1 MGLSNTQYRD
11 IMYKYDQLRLKN
23 KRIVA
28 ARYEKLFNKIPKL
41 KEIQNEI
48 INLSTNQARM
58 ELLSPDEKLDEQ
70 TYREKKS
77 QLVSKKIE
85 LLTKN
90 GYPADYLSP
99 IYSCK
104 DCMDTGY
111 IDNKPCHCLK
121 QYEINSLYAN
131 SNLSD
136 ILEKENFN
144 TFIALMK
151 SSPEKLLTINGFG
164 VVMMNSMAKW
174 WHENSLWVYDLSK
187 EFTFEKSKSVSN
199 ETSNTLQGKTFVVTG
214 SVNHYK
220 NRDELKTD
228 IVAHGG
234 TVVGSVSSKTNYLI
248 NNDINSTSS
257 KNKKAK
263 SLNIPIITE
272 NEFIKMLHN
281 S

>member
-144 TFIALMK
+144 T
-151 SSPEKLLTINGFG
+151 LTRIF
-164 VVMMNSMAKW
+164 MI
-174 WHENSLWVYDLSK
+174 
-187 EFTFEKSKSVSN
+187 
-199 ETSNTLQGKTFVVTG
+199 
-214 SVNHYK
+214 
-220 NRDELKTD
+220 
-228 IVAHGG
+228 IVI
-234 TVVGSVSSKTNYLI
+234 L
-248 NNDINSTSS
+248 
-257 KNKKAK
+257 
-263 SLNIPIITE
+263 
-272 NEFIKMLHN
+272 
-281 S
+281 